1 MKKMLIFTEPIFA
14 YISKDQKKRLR
25 EFARI
30 KLVSMND
37 VVRDAIEEYLQNH
50 PIKSEEL
57 QNSV

>member
-50 PIKSEEL
+50 ALEDNEVKK
-57 QNSV
+57 